1 MVILQGI
8 LALIGRSLGSIL
20 SALFGWA
27 VTALFG
33 QTTSREKVWLS
44 ALVGAA
50 AAWPLLLL
58 GVVWPRVATLVLV
71 FVPLPTWIPTWTIR
85 MIWIALTVAV
95 PLTLGSTL
103 AARSRGAAAPI
114 PGTVPTAGL
123 GRRRAAAVEDSP
135 VKSSKGLRLLQG
147 VPITLAI
154 AASFAIVF
162 VTTPVRRLLAMARR
176 HVDVQIPL
184 VTDAQGYEDVASRVA
199 ATLTRYGFEVRPA
212 KPGWWMTA
220 PLHILAKLGG
230 PSFRDYVPHRLAC
243 FRGPRLEVV
252 LHISGLSLRGSEQDT
267 AWAHGLLVEAL
278 TDAPAYQTF
287 APGAQDIERQIR
299 SVWAVIRQNPA
310 AHEGAPRLEARLQEI
325 AREIRELPVGY
336 EEWQIVYRQA
346 LQLGRALRGEPQLLS
361 ATVTEN
367 TSEVDESIQ
376 EVDMKAALPQRDPTR
391 DLSLRE
397 LITGI
402 TEKVTLLA
410 KKEAELAATEV
421 KADLGS
427 ELSTAKGLAIAVL
440 AGVSGL
446 NMLLVALVLTL
457 ATVMPGWLAA
467 ALIGAGLLVIGA
479 IVGYVSWT
487 RRVTSPLSVT
497 RKTIKET
504 AQWAKERL
512 A

>member
-1 MVILQGI
+1 LVSRAGCT
-8 LALIGRSLGSIL
+8 AENHPRSLRQSLRGAGATRRPDP
-20 SALFGWA
+20 ALG
-27 VTALFG
+27 T
-33 QTTSREKVWLS
+33 
-44 ALVGAA
+44 
-50 AAWPLLLL
+50 
-58 GVVWPRVATLVLV
+58 
-71 FVPLPTWIPTWTIR
+71 VPGI
-85 MIWIALTVAV
+85 
-95 PLTLGSTL
+95 
-103 AARSRGAAAPI
+103 GAAAP
-114 PGTVPTAGL
+114 
-123 GRRRAAAVEDSP
+123 REDSP

-162 VTTPVRRLLAMARR
+162 VTTPVRRVLAMARR
-176 HVDVQIPL
+176 HIDGADTADRRCPRIRRRCQL
-184 VTDAQGYEDVASRVA
+184 VAV
-199 ATLTRYGFEVRPA
+199 TLTRYGFEVWPA

-252 LHISGLSLRGSEQDT
+252 LHTSGLSLRGSEQDT

-310 AHEGAPRLEARLQEI
+310 AYEGAPRLEARLQEI

-346 LQLGRALRGEPQLLS
+346 LQLGRAMRGEPQLLS
-361 ATVTEN
+361 ATVMDH

-376 EVDMKAALPQRDPTR
+376 EVDMKAALPPRDPTR

-402 TEKVTLLA
+402 TEKITLLA
-410 KKEAELAATEV
+410 KKEAELATTEV

-440 AGVSGL
+440 AGILGL

-467 ALIGAGLLVIGA
+467 ALIGAGLLVIGG

-487 RRVTSPLSVT
+487 GRVTSPLSVT